1 MSMSLPE
8 VHLVAGSVAEAL
20 RLAPVALAMREQ
32 GRLAAVPVATGD
44 DPDAVGQALSAFGIT
59 PRITLPSG
67 DGHAETMRRFDE
79 LWAVRT
85 PAAVVV
91 RDGLAPALAAF
102 WRRVPVMT
110 IDAGRRS
117 GELGS
122 ASALESQRRLLAQVT
137 TVHLAATP
145 LAAMNLLDERVIP
158 GDTLLTGGTAQD
170 AAQLLAART
179 LTAPPRGHRTIVL
192 AVPPERAAAI
202 GPALRY
208 LAGRYPDL
216 EVVQAA
222 DFTPGLE
229 FATLL
234 AQAYVVV
241 TDDEDLVEQSLAAYC
256 PVLMIGFEAR
266 HAEALLAGSVKLVE
280 PDPAAITSE
289 VADLLEHRVR
299 RDAMALG
306 GNPYGDGLA
315 AYRVAQATAALLGH
329 GQFPDP
335 MPAKPTAGVAR

>member
-1 MSMSLPE
+1 MSLPE
-8 VHLVAGSVAEAL
+8 VHLVAGTVGEAL

-32 GRLAAVPVATGD
+32 GRLTAVPVATGT
-44 DPDAVGQALSAFGIT
+44 DPDAVGQALAAFGLT

-91 RDGLAPALAAF
+91 RDSLAPALAAF
-102 WRRVPVMT
+102 WRRVPVLT
-110 IDAGRRS
+110 VDAGRRS
-117 GELGS
+117 GEFGS
-122 ASALESQRRLLAQVT
+122 ASALEPQRRLLAQVT

-170 AAQLLAART
+170 AAQLLATRT
-179 LTAPPRGHRTIVL
+179 LAAPPRGHRTIVL
-192 AVPPERAAAI
+192 GVPAERAEAI

-208 LAGRYPDL
+208 LGGRYPDL
-216 EVVQAA
+216 EVVRAA
-222 DFTPGLE
+222 DFAPGLE
-229 FATLL
+229 SATLL
-234 AQAYVVV
+234 AQAYLVV
-241 TDDEDLVEQSLAAYC
+241 TDDEDLVEEALAAYC
-256 PVLMIGFEAR
+256 PVLMIGFAAR
-266 HAEALLAGSVKLVE
+266 HAEALHAGSAKLVE

-289 VADLLEHRVR
+289 TADLLEHRVR

-335 MPAKPTAGVAR
+335 MPVKPTAGVAR

>member
-1 MSMSLPE
+1 MSLPE
-8 VHLVAGSVAEAL
+8 VHLVAGSPAEAV

-32 GRLAAVPVATGD
+32 GRLTPIPVATGHA
-44 DPDAVGQALSAFGIT
+44 PDAVGLTLAAFGLT
-59 PRITLPSG
+59 PKITLPAG
-67 DGHAETMRRFDE
+67 ADDTETMRRFDE

-102 WRRVPVMT
+102 WRRVPIMT

-122 ASALESQRRLLAQVT
+122 VSALESQRRMLAQIT

-145 LAAMNLLDERVIP
+145 LAAMNLLDERVIA

-170 AAQLLAART
+170 AAQLLAAKT
-179 LTAPPRGHRTIVL
+179 IVAPARERRTIVL
-192 AVPPERAAAI
+192 GLPAERAEAI
-202 GPALRY
+202 APALRY

-216 EVVQAA
+216 EVVRAA
-222 DFTPGLE
+222 DTAPGLD

-234 AQAYVVV
+234 TQAYAVV
-241 TDDEDLVEQSLAAYC
+241 TDEEDLVEEALAAYC
-256 PVLMIGFEAR
+256 PVLMIGMESQ
-266 HAEALLAGSVKLVE
+266 HAEALHAGSARLVQ

-289 VADLLEHRVR
+289 VASLLETRVR
-299 RDAMALG
+299 RDSMALS

-335 MPAKPTAGVAR
+335 MPAKPVAGVAR

>member
-1 MSMSLPE
+1 MSLPE
-8 VHLVAGSVAEAL
+8 VHLVAGTPAEAM

-32 GRLAAVPVATGD
+32 GRLTPVPVATGA
-44 DPDAVGQALSAFGIT
+44 DPDTVGTVLAAFGLT
-59 PRITLPSG
+59 PKITLPAG
-67 DGHAETMRRFDE
+67 ADDAETMRRFDE

-91 RDGLAPALAAF
+91 RDGVAPALAAF
-102 WRRVPVMT
+102 WRRVPIMT
-110 IDAGRRS
+110 VDAGRRS

-122 ASALESQRRLLAQVT
+122 VSALESQRRLLAQIT

-145 LAAMNLLDERVIP
+145 LAAMNLLDERVIA

-179 LTAPPRGHRTIVL
+179 LVAPPRERRTVVL
-192 AVPPERAAAI
+192 GVPAERAEAI
-202 GPALRY
+202 APALRY
-208 LAGRYPDL
+208 LAARFEDL
-216 EVVQAA
+216 EVVRAA
-222 DFTPGLE
+222 DCAPGLD

-234 AQAYVVV
+234 TQAYLVV

-256 PVLMIGFEAR
+256 PVLMIGMEAR
-266 HAEALLAGSVKLVE
+266 HAEALHAGSARLVQ
-280 PDPAAITSE
+280 PDPAAISGE
-289 VADLLEHRVR
+289 VATLLESRVR
-299 RDAMALG
+299 RDVMALA

>member
-1 MSMSLPE
+1 MSLPE
-8 VHLVAGSVAEAL
+8 VHLVAGTVAEAV

-32 GRLAAVPVATGD
+32 GRLAPVPIATGTH
-44 DPDAVGQALSAFGIT
+44 PDAVGQALTAFGIT

-67 DGHAETMRRFDE
+67 DGHTETMRRFDD

-85 PAAVVV
+85 PGAVIV

-102 WRRVPVMT
+102 WRRVPILT

-122 ASALESQRRLLAQVT
+122 ASALDAQRRLLAQVT

-145 LAAMNLLDERVIP
+145 LAAMNLLDERVVA

-179 LTAPPRGHRTIVL
+179 IAAPPRGHRTIVL
-192 AVPPERAAAI
+192 GVPAERAAAI

-216 EVVQAA
+216 EVVRAA
-222 DFTPGLE
+222 DFAPGLE

-234 AQAYVVV
+234 AQAYLVV
-241 TDDEDLVEQSLAAYC
+241 TDDEDLVEEALAAYC
-256 PVLMIGFEAR
+256 PVLMIGSEAR
-266 HAEALLAGSVKLVE
+266 HAEALHAGSARLVE
-280 PDPAAITSE
+280 PDPAAISSE
-289 VADLLEHRVR
+289 VAGLLETRVR
-299 RDAMALG
+299 RDSMALS

-315 AYRVAQATAALLGH
+315 AYRVAQAVAALLGH

-335 MPAKPTAGVAR
+335 MPAQPTAGVAR